1 MLRRLAVL
9 AVAVLATPGHADAR
23 ELPVPIAELASA
35 PFAGALPAAPEAA
48 VVSPALAAGPLLARL
63 VWLDP
68 TGVARGTEA
77 VVRSEVT
84 RLLRAVGVSTAWR
97 RGEPHEV
104 AREGE
109 LRVIFLDRGAPRG
122 HGAPVLGA
130 TPASFQGERFVWV
143 HVPSVRAAAGVAGR
157 ASGPNLEVRA
167 ARELGLGLGRVIVH
181 EVVHALAPSVPH
193 GRGLM
198 AARLDRSMLTTASVR
213 LDPEVGLA
221 VRSALEGRVSPP
233 AAATDLLAA
242 ESAREERHR

>member
-1 MLRRLAVL
+1 MLRTLAVL
-9 AVAVLATPGHADAR
+9 AVAVIATPGHADAR

-35 PFAGALPAAPEAA
+35 PFAGALPAARPAS
-48 VVSPALAAGPLLARL
+48 VVTPALATPPLARL

-77 VVRSEVT
+77 VAQSEVA
-84 RLLRAVGVSTAWR
+84 RLLRKLGVETAWR

-109 LRVIFLDRGAPRG
+109 LRVIFLDRATKRE

-143 HVPSVRAAAGVAGR
+143 HVPSVSAAAGVAGR
-157 ASGPNLEVRA
+157 SGGPSLDLRA

-181 EVVHALAPSVPH
+181 EVVHALAPFVPH

-198 AARLDRSMLTTASVR
+198 AARLDRSMLTNASVL

-221 VRSALEGRVSPP
+221 LRSALQGRVPP
-233 AAATDLLAA
+233 PVPASDLLAA

>member
-1 MLRRLAVL
+1 MLRTVAVL
-9 AVAVLATPGHADAR
+9 AVAVLATPGHVDAR

-35 PFAGALPAAPEAA
+35 LLTGAPPTAPDAA
-48 VVSPALAAGPLLARL
+48 VVSPALAAERRLARL

-77 VVRSEVT
+77 VVRSEVS
-84 RLLRAVGVSTAWR
+84 RLLRAAGVSTAWR

-109 LRVIFLDRGAPRG
+109 LRVIFLDREAPRE

-130 TPASFQGERFVWV
+130 TPSSFQGERFVWV

-157 ASGPNLEVRA
+157 SSGPNLDVRA

-181 EVVHALAPSVPH
+181 EVVHALAPFVPH

-198 AARLDRSMLTTASVR
+198 AARLDRSMLTTASVT
-213 LDPEVGLA
+213 LDPEVGFA
-221 VRSALEGRVSPP
+221 VRSALQGVLPPP

-242 ESAREERHR
+242 ESAREGRQR